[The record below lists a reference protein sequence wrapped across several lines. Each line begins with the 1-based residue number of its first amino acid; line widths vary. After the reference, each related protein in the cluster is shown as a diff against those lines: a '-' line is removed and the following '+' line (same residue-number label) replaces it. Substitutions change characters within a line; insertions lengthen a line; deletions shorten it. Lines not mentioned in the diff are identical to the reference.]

1 MANDMIESHQMTVTC
16 DVENLK
22 VSHKDPYHITKFA
35 SYLSII
41 DGEKL
46 AVKQG
51 KVHDYLEMDLD
62 YSEEGLVKVSM
73 IKYTGKILISFPEN
87 IIGT

>member
-16 DVENLK
+16 DVDNLK
-22 VSHKDPYHITKFA
+22 VSHKDPYQITNFA

-46 AVKQG
+46 AVK
-51 KVHDYLEMDLD
+51 
-62 YSEEGLVKVSM
+62 
-73 IKYTGKILISFPEN
+73 
-87 IIGT
+87 